1 MVRIS
6 LGIYSIQI
14 PQKYLLKG
22 DIMSLFQIGLILAAG
37 IMAGF
42 LNTLGGGGS
51 LITLPVLIFMGLPPA
66 VANGTNR
73 IALIVQ
79 NIVGVTNFRSKG
91 FFYPKLSFIL
101 GVPAILGSILGAR
114 VAVSISGELFERIL
128 AIVMIVVLVLILT
141 RPEKKFI
148 KEIDSENLS
157 TLRLIIA
164 MVAFFGVGLYGGF
177 IQAGV
182 GFIIIVA
189 LTLITG
195 MSLVKVNSLKLFIVL
210 IYIISSL
217 IVFIINGKVDFV
229 LGFTLAIGNAVGA
242 YLGSNFAVSKGDKW
256 IRVFLVIAILSMS
269 AKLLGVF
276 ELIGL

>member
-1 MVRIS
+1 
-6 LGIYSIQI
+6 
-14 PQKYLLKG
+14 
-22 DIMSLFQIGLILAAG
+22 MSLFQIGLILAAG
-37 IMAGF
+37 ILAGF

-51 LITLPVLIFMGLPPA
+51 LLSLPVLIFLGLPPA

-79 NIVGVTNFRSKG
+79 NLVGVTNFRRKG

-101 GVPAILGSILGAR
+101 GVPAILGSIIGAR
-114 VAVSISGELFERIL
+114 VAVSISGEVFERIL
-128 AIVMIVVLVLILT
+128 AVVMIVVLILILT

-148 KEIDSENLS
+148 KEMDSENLG
-157 TLRLIIA
+157 TFRLIVA
-164 MVAFFGVGLYGGF
+164 MIAFFGVGLYGGF

-195 MSLVKVNSLKLFIVL
+195 MSLVKVNSLKVFIIL
-210 IYIISSL
+210 IYTISSL
-217 IVFIINGKVDFV
+217 LVFLINGKVDFI
-229 LGFTLAIGNAVGA
+229 LGFTLAIGNAIGA
-242 YLGSNFAVSKGDKW
+242 YIGSNFAVNKGERW
-256 IRVFLVIAILSMS
+256 IRIFLIITILAMS
-269 AKLLGVF
+269 VELSGIF

>member
-1 MVRIS
+1 
-6 LGIYSIQI
+6 
-14 PQKYLLKG
+14 
-22 DIMSLFQIGLILAAG
+22 MSLFQIGLILAAG

-42 LNTLGGGGS
+42 INTLGGGGS

-73 IALIVQ
+73 IAIIVQ
-79 NIVGVTNFRSKG
+79 NIVGVANFRRMG

-114 VAVSISGELFERIL
+114 VAVSISGDLFERIL
-128 AIVMIVVLVLILT
+128 AIIMIIVLILILT

-148 KEIDSENLS
+148 KELDSENLS

-164 MVAFFGVGLYGGF
+164 MIVFFGVGLYGGF
-177 IQAGV
+177 INAGV

-210 IYIISSL
+210 IYMISSL
-217 IVFIINGKVDFV
+217 IVFLINGKVNFI
-229 LGFTLAIGNAVGA
+229 LGFTLAIGNAIGA

-256 IRVFLVIAILSMS
+256 IRVFLIIAILAMS
-269 AKLLGVF
+269 AKLLGLF